1 VDKFLVT
8 GGARLRGEVR
18 CSTAKNSVL
27 PILAATLLTDEP
39 CRILDVPRLSD
50 VELMRKLLAVLGVA
64 SEWAADGALETR
76 LVDATPFEAPWEL
89 VRKMRASIAVLG
101 PLVGRRRAA
110 KVSFPGGCVFGH
122 RPIDLHLKGLRAI
135 GAQIDVHGGFV
146 EARAP
151 SLPGGEVFL
160 GGPFGS
166 SVGATQNVL
175 MAAVLAEGTTILD
188 NAACEPEVVDL
199 GRFLRSMGAEIGG
212 LGSPRMVIRGVGRL
226 HGAEHRPI
234 PDRIEAGT
242 FLAAAVLTDGEVTV
256 SNCRP
261 DHLRAVVEKAREMG
275 AEVRRVSDDALFVRR
290 ERPVAPA
297 DLDTHVFPGF
307 PTDLQAQ
314 FVALQCLAH
323 GVSVTTEKIYP
334 DRFMH
339 ISELARMGA
348 NVRKE
353 GPSAIVSGVDRL
365 SGAPVMASDLR
376 ASAALVLAGLVA
388 DGETEIHR
396 VYHIDRGYERIEE
409 RLGALGAVIRR
420 VADED
425 EVAEG
430 APAAASTKVA

>member
-1 VDKFLVT
+1 MM
-8 GGARLRGEVR
+8 R
-18 CSTAKNSVL
+18 
-27 PILAATLLTDEP
+27 
-39 CRILDVPRLSD
+39 RILR
-50 VELMRKLLAVLGVA
+50 VLGVE
-64 SEWAADGALETR
+64 SEFAADGALETR
-76 LVDATPFEAPWEL
+76 LVDDRPVEAPWEL

-110 KVSFPGGCVFGH
+110 RVSFPGGCVFGH

-135 GAQIDVHGGFV
+135 GAEIGIHAGYV
-146 EARAP
+146 EAKAP

-175 MAAVLAEGTTILD
+175 MAAVLAEGTTVID

-199 GRFLRSMGAEIGG
+199 GRFLRAMGAEIGG
-212 LGSPRMVIRGVGRL
+212 LGSPRIVVRGVGRL

-242 FLAAAVLTDGEVTV
+242 FLAAAVLTDGEVTIA
-256 SNCRP
+256 NCRP
-261 DHLRAVVEKAREMG
+261 GDLRAAVDKAREMG
-275 AEVRRVSDDALFVRR
+275 AEVRKVADDAIFVRR
-290 ERPVAPA
+290 DRPLAPA

-314 FVALQCLAH
+314 FVVLQALAH

-339 ISELARMGA
+339 IAELARMGA

-388 DGETEIHR
+388 EGETSIHR

-409 RLGALGAVIRR
+409 RLGALGARIQRS
-420 VADED
+420 ADDD
-425 EVAEG
+425 EASVEAG
-430 APAAASTKVA
+430 ASSTRAA

>member
-1 VDKFLVT
+1 MDKFLVQ
-8 GGARLRGEVR
+8 GGVRLRGEVR

-50 VELMRKLLAVLGVA
+50 VEMMRRILQVLGVE
-64 SEWAADGALETR
+64 SEWQPGGALATR
-76 LVDATPFEAPWEL
+76 LVDDRPVEAPWEL

-110 KVSFPGGCVFGH
+110 RVSFPGGCIFGH
-122 RPIDLHLKGLRAI
+122 RPIDLHMKGLRAI
-135 GAQIDVHGGFV
+135 GADIDVRGGFV
-146 EARAP
+146 EAKAA

-175 MAAVLAEGTTILD
+175 MAAVLAEGTTIID
-188 NAACEPEVVDL
+188 NAACEPEVGDL
-199 GRFLRSMGAEIGG
+199 GRFLRAMGAEIGG
-212 LGSPRMVIRGVGRL
+212 LGSPRIVVRGVGKL
-226 HGAEHRPI
+226 YGAEHRPI

-242 FLAAAVLTDGEVTV
+242 FIAAAVLTDGEVTV

-261 DHLRAVVEKAREMG
+261 DHLRAVVDKAQEMG
-275 AEVRRVSDDALFVRR
+275 AEVRRTAEDALFVRR
-290 ERPVAPA
+290 QRPVAPA
-297 DLDTHVFPGF
+297 DLDTHVYPGF

-348 NVRKE
+348 NIRKE

-388 DGETEIHR
+388 EGETQVHR
-396 VYHIDRGYERIEE
+396 VYHIDRGYEKIEE
-409 RLGALGAVIRR
+409 RLGALGARIQR
-420 VADED
+420 ATDDDEASV
-425 EVAEG
+425 EAG
-430 APAAASTKVA
+430 ASSTRAA

>member
-1 VDKFLVT
+1 VDKFVVE

-50 VELMRKLLAVLGVA
+50 VEMMRRILRGLGVE
-64 SEWAADGALETR
+64 SEWEGDGALVTR
-76 LVDATPFEAPWEL
+76 VVDDRPLEAPWEL
-89 VRKMRASIAVLG
+89 VRKMRASIEVLG
-101 PLVGRRRAA
+101 PLLGKRRAA
-110 KVSFPGGCVFGH
+110 RVSFPGGCVFGH
-122 RPIDLHLKGLRAI
+122 RPIDLHLKGLRAL
-135 GAQIDVHGGFV
+135 GAAIEVRGGYV

-151 SLPGGEVFL
+151 SLPGGEMFL

-166 SVGATQNVL
+166 SVGATRNVL
-175 MAAVLAEGTTILD
+175 MAAVLAEGTSVID

-212 LGSPRMVIRGVGRL
+212 LGSPRIVVRGVARL
-226 HGAEHRPI
+226 YGAEHRPI

-242 FLAAAVLTDGEVTV
+242 FLAAAVLTDGEVTIR
-256 SNCRP
+256 NCRP
-261 DHLRAVVEKAREMG
+261 GDLRAAVEKAREMG
-275 AEVRRVSDDALFVRR
+275 AEVRKVAEDALFVRR

-297 DLDTHVFPGF
+297 DIDTHVFPGF

-314 FVALQCLAH
+314 FLVLQSLAH

-339 ISELARMGA
+339 VAELARLGA
-348 NVRKE
+348 NIRKE

-388 DGETEIHR
+388 EGETSIHR

-409 RLGALGAVIRR
+409 RFGALGARIQRLKDD
-420 VADED
+420 DEASV
-425 EVAEG
+425 EAG
-430 APAAASTKVA
+430 SSATRAA

>member
-1 VDKFLVT
+1 VDKFVVE
-8 GGARLRGEVR
+8 GGVRLRGEVR
-18 CSTAKNSVL
+18 CATAKNSVL

-50 VELMRKLLAVLGVA
+50 VEMMRKILAVLGVE
-64 SEWAADGALETR
+64 SEWMPDGALETR
-76 LVDATPFEAPWEL
+76 LVDGTPLEAPYDL
-89 VRKMRASIAVLG
+89 VRKMRASICVLG

-135 GAQIDVHGGFV
+135 GATVDIQGGFV
-146 EARAP
+146 EAKAP

-175 MAAVLAEGTTILD
+175 MAAVLAQGTTIID

-212 LGSPRMVIRGVGRL
+212 LGSPRLVVRGVGRL

-242 FLAAAVLTDGEVTV
+242 FLAAAVLTDGEVTIT
-256 SNCRP
+256 NCRP
-261 DHLRAVVEKAREMG
+261 DHLRAVIDKAVEMG
-275 AEVRRVSDDALFVRR
+275 AEVRRVAEDAIFVRR
-290 ERPVAPA
+290 ARPIAPA

-314 FVALQCLAH
+314 FVTLQALAH

-348 NVRKE
+348 NIRKE
-353 GPSAIVSGVDRL
+353 GASAIVSGVERL

-376 ASAALVLAGLVA
+376 ASAALVMAGMVA
-388 DGETEIHR
+388 EGETHIHR
-396 VYHIDRGYERIEE
+396 VYHIDRGYQKIEE
-409 RLGALGAVIRR
+409 RLGALGAKITR
-420 VADED
+420 VPDE
-425 EVAEG
+425 EEASVEAG
-430 APAAASTKVA
+430 AGTRAA

>member
-1 VDKFLVT
+1 VDKFLVQ

-50 VELMRKLLAVLGVA
+50 VEMMRRILQVLGVE
-64 SEWAADGALETR
+64 SEWQPDGSLATR
-76 LVDATPFEAPWEL
+76 LVDDRPVEAPWEL
-89 VRKMRASIAVLG
+89 VRRMRASIAVLG

-110 KVSFPGGCVFGH
+110 RVSFPGGCIFGH
-122 RPIDLHLKGLRAI
+122 RPIDLHMKGLRAI
-135 GAQIDVHGGFV
+135 GADIEVRGGFV
-146 EARAP
+146 EAKAT

-175 MAAVLAEGTTILD
+175 MAAVLAEGTTIID

-199 GRFLRSMGAEIGG
+199 GRFLRAMGAEIGG
-212 LGSPRMVIRGVGRL
+212 LGSPRVVVRGVGRL
-226 HGAEHRPI
+226 YGAEHRPI

-242 FLAAAVLTDGEVTV
+242 FIAAAVLTDGEVTIT
-256 SNCRP
+256 NCRP
-261 DHLRAVVEKAREMG
+261 DHLRAVVDKAQEMG
-275 AEVRRVSDDALFVRR
+275 AEVRRTAEDALFVRR
-290 ERPVAPA
+290 QRPVAPA
-297 DLDTHVFPGF
+297 DLDTHVYPGF

-348 NVRKE
+348 NIRKE

-388 DGETEIHR
+388 EGETQVHR
-396 VYHIDRGYERIEE
+396 VYHIDRGYEKIEE
-409 RLGALGAVIRR
+409 RLGALGASIQR
-420 VADED
+420 AKDDDEASV
-425 EVAEG
+425 EAG
-430 APAAASTKVA
+430 AASTRAA

>member
-1 VDKFLVT
+1 MDKFVVE

-50 VELMRKLLAVLGVA
+50 VEMMRKILLVLGVET
-64 SEWAADGALETR
+64 EWTPDGALATKV
-76 LVDATPFEAPWEL
+76 VDDRPVEAPWDL
-89 VRKMRASIAVLG
+89 VRKMRASIEVLG
-101 PLVGRRRAA
+101 PLVGKRRAA
-110 KVSFPGGCVFGH
+110 RVSFPGGCIFGH

-135 GAQIDVHGGFV
+135 GAQVDVRGGFV
-146 EARAP
+146 EAKAS

-166 SVGATQNVL
+166 SVGATRNVL
-175 MAAVLAEGTTILD
+175 MAAVLAEGTTVID

-212 LGSPRMVIRGVGRL
+212 LGSPRIVVRGVGRL

-242 FLAAAVLTDGEVTV
+242 FLAAAVLTDGEVTIA
-256 SNCRP
+256 NCRP
-261 DHLRAVVEKAREMG
+261 DHLRAVADKAREMG
-275 AEVRRVSDDALFVRR
+275 ADVRRLSEDSIFVRR
-290 ERPVAPA
+290 ERPVSPA
-297 DLDTHVFPGF
+297 DIDTHVYPGF

-314 FVALQCLAH
+314 FVVMQCLAH

-353 GPSAIVSGVDRL
+353 GPSAIVSGVERL

-388 DGETEIHR
+388 EGETSIHR

-409 RLGALGAVIRR
+409 RLGALGARIRR
-420 VADED
+420 LADED
-425 EVAEG
+425 EAGVEG
-430 APAAASTKVA
+430 AAAGGTRAA

>member
-1 VDKFLVT
+1 VDKFVVE

-39 CRILDVPRLSD
+39 CRILGVPRLSD
-50 VELMRKLLAVLGVA
+50 VEMMRRLLAVLGVP
-64 SEWAADGALETR
+64 SDLGDDGVLVTR
-76 LVDATPFEAPWEL
+76 PTGDGPIEAPWDL
-89 VRKMRASIAVLG
+89 VRKMRASISVLG
-101 PLVGRRRAA
+101 PLLGKRRRAR
-110 KVSFPGGCVFGH
+110 VSFPGGCVFGH
-122 RPIDLHLKGLRAI
+122 RPIDLHLKGLRGI
-135 GAQIDVHGGFV
+135 GAEIEVKGGFV
-146 EARAP
+146 EARAAA
-151 SLPGGEVFL
+151 LPGGEVFL

-175 MAAVLAEGTTILD
+175 MAAVLAEGTTIIE

-212 LGSPRMVIRGVGRL
+212 IGSPRIVVRGVGRL
-226 HGAEHRPI
+226 YGAEHRPI
-234 PDRIEAGT
+234 SDRIEAGT
-242 FLAAAVLTDGEVTV
+242 FLAAAVLTDGEVTIT
-256 SNCRP
+256 NCRP
-261 DHLRAVVEKAREMG
+261 GDLRAAVDKAREMG
-275 AEVRRVSDDALFVRR
+275 AEVRRVGDDALFVRR
-290 ERPVAPA
+290 DRPVAPA

-314 FVALQCLAH
+314 FMVLQCLAH

-339 ISELARMGA
+339 ISELARLGA
-348 NVRKE
+348 HVRKE
-353 GPSAIVSGVDRL
+353 GPSAIISGVDRL

-388 DGETEIHR
+388 EGETQVHR

-409 RLGALGAVIRR
+409 RLGGLGARIAR
-420 VADED
+420 VADDD
-425 EVAEG
+425 E
-430 APAAASTKVA
+430 AAIEAQSASTRAA